1 MLGSLIIIFEMYIFA
16 IIKVF
21 WAAAISVYQVTRQ
34 SWFYFLCS
42 ASSRAGHEHG
52 TGSNKIKRHL
62 INMCSSHRTQRAE
75 PEKRISA
82 MLRSERE
89 SINNFTGRVG
99 WIKKKKA
106 TIFDVSHKQFLEMK
120 ERGLL
125 VTLATIKLIRINLIP
140 CVCWV

>member
-1 MLGSLIIIFEMYIFA
+1 
-16 IIKVF
+16 
-21 WAAAISVYQVTRQ
+21 
-34 SWFYFLCS
+34 
-42 ASSRAGHEHG
+42 
-52 TGSNKIKRHL
+52 
-62 INMCSSHRTQRAE
+62 MCSPHRTQRAE

-106 TIFDVSHKQFLEMK
+106 KIFDVSHKQFLEMK

-125 VTLATIKLIRINLIP
+125 VTIKLIRINLIP